1 MNEILK
7 KFKSSPRFS
16 IKWSNYFDIYRD
28 LLSKFKKKKITLVEV
43 GVGDGGSL
51 YMWKSFLH
59 KNSTI
64 IGIDLN
70 PEAKKLEKDGFKII
84 IGDQSKAIFWK
95 NFYKKNGKIDVLI
108 DDGGH
113 TNMQQITTFV
123 ESLDFINDGG
133 IIIIE
138 DTHTS
143 FMKKKGF
150 NNPSKY
156 SLVNFSSS
164 IIENL
169 HRRNPNIKKKMNIF
183 SKKIYSIEY
192 FDSIISF
199 KVDKD
204 KCKKTK
210 NLENNSRLR
219 NYFSDYR
226 FKKDT
231 SQNSKMSIF
240 QNKFFSK
247 RSILYKIYERFLINK
262 YYKIVKK

>member
-7 KFKSSPRFS
+7 KFKSSPRYS
-16 IKWSNYFDIYRD
+16 IKWSNYFDIYKD
-28 LLSKFKKKKITLVEV
+28 LLSGYKKKKITLVEV

-51 YMWKSFLH
+51 YMWKSFLN
-59 KNSTI
+59 KKSKI

-70 PEAKKLEKDGFKII
+70 PEAKKLERDGFKIV
-84 IGDQSKAIFWK
+84 IGDQSKTSFWK
-95 NFYKKNGKIDVLI
+95 NFYKKNGKIDVII

-123 ESLDFINDGG
+123 ESLDFIKDGG
-133 IIIIE
+133 TIIVE

-156 SLVNFSSS
+156 SMVNFSSS

-169 HRRNPNIKKKMNIF
+169 HRRNPNIKKKMNTF

-199 KVDKD
+199 KIDKN

-210 NLENNSRLR
+210 NLENNPMLR
-219 NYFSDYR
+219 NYFTDYR
-226 FKKDT
+226 FKKDLKK
-231 SQNSKMSIF
+231 SKKSNFI
-240 QNKFFSK
+240 QQYFSK

-262 YYKIVKK
+262 YYQIVKK